1 MNETLTENEKSII
14 QFLREAKPHESVLIK
29 KDSQGKYDT
38 YIIQREQKIILTT
51 IKLST
56 A

>member
-1 MNETLTENEKSII
+1 MNDLTENEQKII
-14 QFLREAKPHESVLIK
+14 QFLREAKPFESVLIK
-29 KDSQGKYDT
+29 KDAQGIYDR

-56 A
+56 